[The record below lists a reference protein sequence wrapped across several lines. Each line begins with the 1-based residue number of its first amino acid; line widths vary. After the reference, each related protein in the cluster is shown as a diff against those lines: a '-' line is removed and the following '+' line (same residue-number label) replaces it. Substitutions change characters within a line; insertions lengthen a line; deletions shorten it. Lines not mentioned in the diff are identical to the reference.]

1 MVPPKKDAFAD
12 LFQSASSGNSTSSL
26 NSKLNNLSLSER
38 QKLQQQQQQQQQR
51 QQTFQQPTKNT
62 LLQSQSQ
69 NNSVNS
75 SWSNIDILTP
85 SRTASPVSNSGNSE
99 LGVSL
104 HQTGILSAQPEDPF
118 LIFLESKSQN
128 LSSKS
133 DPTPVN
139 RDNSKSAEISL
150 LDDDFTDFF
159 QESKSASKSV
169 ASPSI
174 LSQTSEAESHLTV
187 LHSKRASNRAN
198 EQKDFV
204 VAELVDI
211 GFSVEDANEAINKR
225 GLDLQKCVNY
235 IMSKNSGNSN
245 TDMVENGGSVLG
257 QRPEG
262 IKLNELGTDLVKKAN
277 SFYNFSKRAVMQN
290 LEQFSGPRSNNDNI
304 PAWMKTK
311 EKYESDA
318 MEKKYGGEVYGTD
331 EENINQKDIERFM
344 KQQRER
350 NRDRSRARFENWIDG
365 KPKQSH
371 PSSKESSPE
380 LPQRPLN
387 SNRHGIMS
395 SQKREPPRRN
405 VQQKASIELPQ
416 RPARKS
422 QVTAPPERPTSINH
436 HASDPVSVNS
446 SVNSTTP
453 DEDLLGLGTSGTSN
467 GRNAPAPGSFRDSS
481 PLNQFVY
488 TDYTTAKE
496 KATAAYK
503 SGDYTTALESY
514 TICLGCLPPNHELR
528 VVILSNL
535 ASVNKLLG
543 HLKESL
549 DNIKDAEALFLPQEI
564 LSDYE
569 IADKLIKYWCTKL
582 FMIKAEVLE
591 LLEKYSEAL
600 EQYLVLIRQLNCND
614 KKVMDGKR
622 RVDKIVNPQNYK
634 PPKPSV
640 SSRASTPS
648 NKTPAVETKRPTN
661 SGDDEVDALTKD
673 KIEDKIRSWAD
684 AKQNNLRAMLTNLNE
699 IIPPNIRMSEKLRN
713 LTTNDLMLPK
723 QVKIQYMKVI
733 SSIHPDKLASQ
744 TKDNRELGLI
754 CNGVFITLNKRWEA
768 FKQEENI

>member
-12 LFQSASSGNSTSSL
+12 LFQSASSGNSNSSL

-38 QKLQQQQQQQQQR
+38 QKLQQQNL
-51 QQTFQQPTKNT
+51 QQPAKNT
-62 LLQSQSQ
+62 LFQSQSQ

-99 LGVSL
+99 LGVLL
-104 HQTGILSAQPEDPF
+104 HQTRTLSVQPEDPF
-118 LIFLESKSQN
+118 LIFLESKPQN

-133 DPTPVN
+133 GTNPITRGSRGNPN
-139 RDNSKSAEISL
+139 PAEISL

-159 QESKSASKSV
+159 QESKTPSKST

-174 LSQTSEAESHLTV
+174 LSHTSQSDFHLTA
-187 LHSKRASNRAN
+187 LRDNRPPTTAD

-211 GFSVEDANEAINKR
+211 GFSVEDANEAINKK

-235 IMSKNSGNSN
+235 IMNKNSGNSN
-245 TDMVENGGSVLG
+245 TERAENNGPVLG

-262 IKLNELGTDLVKKAN
+262 IKLNELGTDLFKKAN
-277 SFYNFSKRAVMQN
+277 SFYNFSKRAVLQN
-290 LEQFSGPRSNNDNI
+290 LEQFGGPRSSNDNI

-318 MEKKYGGEVYGTD
+318 VEKKYGGEEYGTD

-350 NRDRSRARFENWIDG
+350 DRDRSRARFEGWIDG
-365 KPKQSH
+365 KPKQSLR
-371 PSSKESSPE
+371 SSKEPSPE
-380 LPQRPLN
+380 LPHRPLN
-387 SNRHGIMS
+387 SDYHGTIS
-395 SQKREPPRRN
+395 SEKRVPSRRN
-405 VQQKASIELPQ
+405 VHQKESLELPQ

-422 QVTAPPERPTSINH
+422 QATTPLERLIPVAH
-436 HASDPVSVNS
+436 HGKMPASDPVSANS
-446 SVNSTTP
+446 SVGNTTP

-467 GRNAPAPGSFRDSS
+467 ARKTAAPGSIRDST
-481 PLNQFVY
+481 PLNQFIY

-514 TICLGCLPPNHELR
+514 AICLGCLPPNHELR
-528 VVILSNL
+528 IVILSNL

-549 DNIKDAEALFLPQEI
+549 DNIKDAEALFMPQEI

-569 IADKLIKYWCTKL
+569 IAAKLIKYWSTKL

-591 LLEKYSEAL
+591 LLEKYGEAL
-600 EQYLVLIRQLNCND
+600 EQYLVLIRELNCND

-634 PPKPSV
+634 PSKPSV
-640 SSRASTPS
+640 SSRPATPS
-648 NKTPAVETKRPTN
+648 NRIPAIETKRQTKL
-661 SGDDEVDALTKD
+661 GEDEIDALTKD
-673 KIEDKIRSWAD
+673 KIDDKIKSWAA

-699 IIPPNIRMSEKLRN
+699 IIPPNIKMSEKLRN

-744 TKDNRELGLI
+744 IKDNRELGLI
-754 CNGVFITLNKRWEA
+754 CNGVFIILNKRWEA

>member
-38 QKLQQQQQQQQQR
+38 QKLQQQQQQQQR
-51 QQTFQQPTKNT
+51 QQAFQQPTKNN

-262 IKLNELGTDLVKKAN
+262 IKLNE
-277 SFYNFSKRAVMQN
+277 
-290 LEQFSGPRSNNDNI
+290 
-304 PAWMKTK
+304 
-311 EKYESDA
+311 
-318 MEKKYGGEVYGTD
+318 
-331 EENINQKDIERFM
+331 
-344 KQQRER
+344 
-350 NRDRSRARFENWIDG
+350 
-365 KPKQSH
+365 
-371 PSSKESSPE
+371 
-380 LPQRPLN
+380 
-387 SNRHGIMS
+387 
-395 SQKREPPRRN
+395 
-405 VQQKASIELPQ
+405 
-416 RPARKS
+416 
-422 QVTAPPERPTSINH
+422 
-436 HASDPVSVNS
+436 
-446 SVNSTTP
+446 
-453 DEDLLGLGTSGTSN
+453 
-467 GRNAPAPGSFRDSS
+467 
-481 PLNQFVY
+481 
-488 TDYTTAKE
+488 
-496 KATAAYK
+496 
-503 SGDYTTALESY
+503 
-514 TICLGCLPPNHELR
+514 
-528 VVILSNL
+528 
-535 ASVNKLLG
+535 
-543 HLKESL
+543 
-549 DNIKDAEALFLPQEI
+549 
-564 LSDYE
+564 
-569 IADKLIKYWCTKL
+569 
-582 FMIKAEVLE
+582 
-591 LLEKYSEAL
+591 
-600 EQYLVLIRQLNCND
+600 
-614 KKVMDGKR
+614 
-622 RVDKIVNPQNYK
+622 
-634 PPKPSV
+634 
-640 SSRASTPS
+640 
-648 NKTPAVETKRPTN
+648 
-661 SGDDEVDALTKD
+661 
-673 KIEDKIRSWAD
+673 
-684 AKQNNLRAMLTNLNE
+684 
-699 IIPPNIRMSEKLRN
+699 
-713 LTTNDLMLPK
+713 
-723 QVKIQYMKVI
+723 
-733 SSIHPDKLASQ
+733 
-744 TKDNRELGLI
+744 
-754 CNGVFITLNKRWEA
+754 
-768 FKQEENI
+768 